1 VLQHILSR
9 QAAPGTTPLETG
21 PKFGNKSKLR
31 RRVLELLLGLLM
43 SMTAEERALSC
54 RTLVSQGWPK
64 VVLSILR
71 EHPPVFKRRGKARV
85 HTEKDQEKPHEVAA
99 VQPGGAGGARHCH
112 SLEVPEEAA
121 TSALRAGG
129 ARRSLEVTH

>member
-71 EHPPVFKRRGKARV
+71 EHPPVFKRRGGKAGV
-85 HTEKDQEKPHEVAA
+85 HTEKHQDKPGEVAA
-99 VQPGGAGGARHCH
+99 VQPGAAGGAGGAGGAGHCH
-112 SLEVPEEAA
+112 SLEVP
-121 TSALRAGG
+121 
-129 ARRSLEVTH
+129 